1 MRRELTSPPTTE
13 VPTGF
18 AGWPSTRNL
27 APVNGIRFR
36 HLRGWLALWTLCLIV
51 GCSGKPE
58 TVMPAKSTGGSASTP
73 DTAMV
78 RSNPPASAPG
88 KATEDDGPVYHLSH
102 AQPKLKTTHLR
113 IGANEMDAEV
123 CRTITEISTGL
134 MFRPGIGPDD
144 GMIFLFNG
152 PHQPAFYM
160 KNVNFDIDVAYI
172 DPEGVILEIVRLK
185 AQDRTPVAA
194 KSDRVQFVLEA
205 APEYFAKRNLGP
217 GTLIMTDRGSLKGL
231 LLGR

>member
-1 MRRELTSPPTTE
+1 MTDAPISE

-18 AGWPSTRNL
+18 AGRPSTRNL
-27 APVNGIRFR
+27 SPVNGIRFR
-36 HLRGWLALWTLCLIV
+36 QLRGGLALWTLCLIA
-51 GCSGKPE
+51 GCGGKPE
-58 TVMPAKSTGGSASTP
+58 RVTPAGSTGGSVSPP
-73 DTAMV
+73 DTARV

-88 KATEDDGPVYHLSH
+88 KAHEDEGPVYHLSY

-113 IGANEMDAEV
+113 IGANEMDAEI
-123 CRTITEISTGL
+123 CRTLTEISTGL
-134 MFRPGIGPDD
+134 MFRTGIGPDE

-160 KNVNFDIDVAYI
+160 KNVSFDIGVAYI

-194 KSDRVQFVLEA
+194 KSDQVQFVLEA

-217 GTLIMTDRGSLKGL
+217 GTLIMTDRGSLKDL

>member
-1 MRRELTSPPTTE
+1 MKGNRR
-13 VPTGF
+13 
-18 AGWPSTRNL
+18 
-27 APVNGIRFR
+27 R
-36 HLRGWLALWTLCLIV
+36 HLCTWLALWSLCLIA

-58 TVMPAKSTGGSASTP
+58 NGLPAKSTGGSASTP
-73 DTAMV
+73 DSATV
-78 RSNPPASAPG
+78 RSHPPGSAPG
-88 KATEDDGPVYHLSH
+88 KATEDEGPVYHLSH

-113 IGANEMDAEV
+113 IGATEMDAEI

-134 MFRPGIGPDD
+134 MFRPGIGPEE

-160 KNVNFDIDVAYI
+160 KNVSFDIDVAYI

-194 KSDRVQFVLEA
+194 KSDQVQFVLEA
-205 APEYFAKRNLGP
+205 APEYFTKHNLGP